1 MVRLYLVGSNGR
13 GTVAILGGGVAGLSA
28 AHELAERGIQVSV
41 FEKREVP
48 GGKARSTRLP
58 NTAVGERRPLPGE
71 HGFRFFPG
79 FYVHLPDT
87 MSRIPARGGGTVAD
101 HLHAVDTMT
110 FAFDDAPTHTLP
122 AHRPRTLKELGQLLR
137 YIAALGDMGITSDDL
152 VFIGWQLWRVVTSCE
167 QRRID
172 ELEKRAWW
180 DYVDAGNRSEAFQRL
195 LVIGVTRNLVA
206 SKAEKANARTVG
218 QVGIQLLI
226 DLFTGVRPTDRILDG
241 PTNDV
246 WIDPWVSHLT
256 GGLGVSY
263 ELGWELDHVELDAE
277 RRRIAG
283 VVVRRVATAP
293 PRVEPQSTA
302 LANAA
307 RPFDDGRAQG
317 SPVAE
322 RALREARHDEWR
334 LAAQRRREAETN
346 VAVALRSDPPP
357 RPDTR
362 RIEADCFVL
371 ALPVEVMADL
381 VGRQPEL
388 VALMPELSGVE
399 TLGKQQVEWMNGIQ
413 FYLTADV
420 PIARGHIN
428 HVDSAWA
435 LTSISQSQFWPDFP
449 SSGFGDGRVRTI
461 LSVDISA
468 WDVPAGPAN
477 KEARDSDF
485 QEVAEETWRQLKQSL
500 NRDSEVLSDAMLHP
514 VTPWHIDDD
523 IAERIDKERLLARRR
538 RDHRAIQKRKDQRP
552 DEPDLLTNAEP
563 LLVNLA
569 DSWRL
574 RPRAVTDFS
583 NLFLASDY
591 VQTHTNLATMEAAN
605 EAARAATNGVL
616 DVLGSPATRCRIVP
630 LDEPFAGLRA
640 RDAAGYRADGP
651 QRNPIFA
658 DALAFLT
665 LFVGVSAV
673 RLVAWLNA
681 VPKTLWVLMGAIG
694 LALFGFSYGYDATWS
709 FALDRACPLG
719 AALGHAPPACGAPPQ
734 AASAA
739 ARAQFWYAAYMTLFG
754 VSLFFMPRKTLGQ
767 LGFPDEHGP
776 WIPILGVAPLL
787 LATFYATAALFDVQA
802 FFWFSVFGRTAVF
815 LFVLW
820 LTEGRHRGS
829 PLLLLVAAPDLA
841 SAMWS
846 GSLLAAT
853 PLAGKLLVLG
863 LLNLVGAFA
872 FQFFPGGTLAAL
884 GFPQKATAWVPM
896 AAILLFFWGAY
907 DVLTVAFGLTSLLVA
922 GVFCQ
927 ALFAAFCVAAPLV
940 YRARSEAIA
949 PGFRL
954 CLVGL
959 CYAWSAAWLWR

>member
-1 MVRLYLVGSNGR
+1 MTSNGR
-13 GTVAILGGGVAGLSA
+13 GTVAILGGGVAGLTA
-28 AHELAERGIQVSV
+28 AHELAERGVAVSV
-41 FEKREVP
+41 FEKRDVP

-87 MSRIPARGGGTVAD
+87 MSRIPARGGGSVAD

-152 VFIGWQLWRVVTSCE
+152 VFIGWQLWRIVTSCE
-167 QRRID
+167 ERRID

-180 DYVDAGNRSEAFQRL
+180 DYVDASNRSDAFQRL

-226 DLFTGVRPTDRILDG
+226 DLFTGIRPTDRILDG

-256 GGLGVSY
+256 GALGVSY

-277 RRRIAG
+277 RRRVAG
-283 VVVRRVATAP
+283 VVVRRAAVKPAA
-293 PRVEPQSTA
+293 RLEPQSTA
-302 LANAA
+302 LANAS
-307 RPFDDGRAQG
+307 RPWDDPIAQG
-317 SPVAE
+317 SPVDA
-322 RALREARHDEWR
+322 RARREARHDEWR
-334 LAAQRRREAETN
+334 LAAQRRRETETH

-357 RPDTR
+357 PVETR
-362 RIEADCFVL
+362 RIEADCFVF

-381 VGRQPEL
+381 VARQPEL
-388 VALMPELSGVE
+388 VALMPGLAGVE

-413 FYLTADV
+413 FYLTAEV

-435 LTSISQSQFWPDFP
+435 LTSISQSQFWPNFP

-468 WDVPAGPAN
+468 WDVPAGPAG
-477 KEARDSDF
+477 KEARDCDF

-500 NRDSEVLSDAMLHP
+500 NREREVLSDAMLHP
-514 VTPWHIDDD
+514 ATPWHIDDD

-538 RDHRAIQKRKDQRP
+538 REHRAVQKRKEQRL

-569 DSWRL
+569 DSWDL
-574 RPRAVTDFS
+574 RPKAVTS
-583 NLFLASDY
+583 VANLFLASDY

-616 DVLGSPATRCRIVP
+616 DVLGSPAARCRILP

-640 RDAAGYRADGP
+640 RDAARYRPNAP
-651 QRNPIFA
+651 QKNPRVA

-665 LFVGVSAV
+665 LFCGVSVV

-681 VPKTLWVLMGAIG
+681 VPKTLWVLMGGIG
-694 LALFGFSYGYDATWS
+694 LALFGFAYVYDSVWS
-709 FALDRACPLG
+709 FAFERAC
-719 AALGHAPPACGAPPQ
+719 ALGVALAHAPLACTANVSPS
-734 AASAA
+734 SAA
-739 ARAQFWYAAYMTLFG
+739 GRAQFWYAAYMTLFG
-754 VSLFFMPRKTLGQ
+754 VSLFFMPKKTLGQ
-767 LGFPDEHGP
+767 LGFPAEHGP

-787 LATFYATAALFDVQA
+787 IASFYATAAVFDVRA

-829 PLLLLVAAPDLA
+829 PLLLLVATPDLA

-872 FQFFPGGTLAAL
+872 FQFFPAGTLAAL

-896 AAILLFFWGAY
+896 AAILLFFWGGY

-959 CYAWSAAWLWR
+959 GYAWSAAWLWP